1 MSGDNT
7 SRPNNR
13 MNRIGNKLRYLPVMQ
28 ALDKICTKKGGEQCC
43 SKSAQDVNANMKK
56 MN

>member
-13 MNRIGNKLRYLPVMQ
+13 MNRIGNKLRCLTVMQ
-28 ALDKICTKKGGEQCC
+28 ASGKNKK
-43 SKSAQDVNANMKK
+43 
-56 MN
+56 